1 MTIDVAL
8 AVRPPTAGYAK
19 REGQYLTRNEIE
31 DLAEA
36 CTGEYADVVRVLAL
50 AGLRWG
56 EVAGLK
62 VGDRVR
68 VPSEGLRLQRSVMS
82 SRDKGVLFE
91 DTLKNKGSRT
101 VPLVD
106 DLVPVV
112 DKWSDG
118 KSAGVWL
125 FPAPNSGPLSEP
137 NWNRSVGW
145 AAAIRK
151 INRPTLRVHD
161 LRHTCASL
169 WLGAGA
175 DPKVVQ
181 RILGYAS
188 AAMTMDRYGHLID
201 HNRGRRR
208 SESGAFWWRL
218 NPMRSRVART
228 AGAVSGSDLR

>member
-1 MTIDVAL
+1 MTINVAL
-8 AVRPPTAGYAK
+8 AVKPPTAGYVK
-19 REGQYLTRNEIE
+19 REGQYLTRDEIE

-56 EVAGLK
+56 ELAGLK

-68 VPSEGLRLQRSVMS
+68 VPGEGLRLQRSVMS
-82 SRDKGVLFE
+82 SRDRGVLFV
-91 DTLKNKGSRT
+91 DTLKSKRSRT
-101 VPLVD
+101 FPLVD

-151 INRPTLRVHD
+151 ITDRRSGCT
-161 LRHTCASL
+161 TCGIRARL
-169 WLGAGA
+169 CGWGPA
-175 DPKVVQ
+175 
-181 RILGYAS
+181 
-188 AAMTMDRYGHLID
+188 LIPRSCSGSSD
-201 HNRGRRR
+201 MLRRR
-208 SESGAFWWRL
+208 
-218 NPMRSRVART
+218 
-228 AGAVSGSDLR
+228 